1 MADRRVLMP
10 HANKEQMSNYRIR
23 WTDGHDREFEEF
35 HAITENF
42 YNQLVGEPQNRQS
55 FVPGNQSKDV
65 KYAMIVYSKD
75 DVPVACSGLKEHGN
89 ADVEIK
95 RVWVQP
101 PFRGHHLATFM
112 MRELETFAREHGY
125 KRTVLMTRERMDYAI
140 KLYEGLGYKRIEN
153 CPPYQHM
160 DDAVCYAKDLPAI
173 SLTV

>member
-1 MADRRVLMP
+1 M
-10 HANKEQMSNYRIR
+10 KNYRIR

-42 YNQLVGEPQNRQS
+42 YNQLVGGPQNRQS

-89 ADVEIK
+89 GDVEIK

-112 MRELETFAREHGY
+112 MHELETFAREHGY
-125 KRTVLMTRERMDYAI
+125 KRTVLMTRERMNYAI

-153 CPPYQHM
+153 YPPYQHM
-160 DDAVCYAKDLPAI
+160 DDAVCYSKDLR
-173 SLTV
+173 

>member
-10 HANKEQMSNYRIR
+10 YANKEQMCNYRIR

-42 YNQLVGEPQNRQS
+42 YNQLVGGPLNRQS

-89 ADVEIK
+89 GDVEIK
-95 RVWVQP
+95 RVGCNRP
-101 PFRGHHLATFM
+101 S
-112 MRELETFAREHGY
+112 
-125 KRTVLMTRERMDYAI
+125 
-140 KLYEGLGYKRIEN
+140 
-153 CPPYQHM
+153 
-160 DDAVCYAKDLPAI
+160 AVITLRH
-173 SLTV
+173 S

>member
-1 MADRRVLMP
+1 M
-10 HANKEQMSNYRIR
+10 KNYRIR

-42 YNQLVGEPQNRQS
+42 YNQLVGGPQNRQS

-75 DVPVACSGLKEHGN
+75 DVPVACSGLKEHGDG
-89 ADVEIK
+89 DVEIK

-112 MRELETFAREHGY
+112 MHELETFAREHVKGWTMQSSCM
-125 KRTVLMTRERMDYAI
+125 KVWDINALRTIRHTSIWMTRFVI
-140 KLYEGLGYKRIEN
+140 VKI
-153 CPPYQHM
+153 
-160 DDAVCYAKDLPAI
+160 
-173 SLTV
+173 

>member
-1 MADRRVLMP
+1 
-10 HANKEQMSNYRIR
+10 
-23 WTDGHDREFEEF
+23 
-35 HAITENF
+35 
-42 YNQLVGEPQNRQS
+42 
-55 FVPGNQSKDV
+55 
-65 KYAMIVYSKD
+65 MIVYSKD

-89 ADVEIK
+89 GDVEIK

-112 MRELETFAREHGY
+112 MREY

-153 CPPYQHM
+153 YPPYQHM

>member
-1 MADRRVLMP
+1 MLR
-10 HANKEQMSNYRIR
+10 
-23 WTDGHDREFEEF
+23 FE
-35 HAITENF
+35 
-42 YNQLVGEPQNRQS
+42 
-55 FVPGNQSKDV
+55 
-65 KYAMIVYSKD
+65 
-75 DVPVACSGLKEHGN
+75 EHGN
-89 ADVEIK
+89 GDVEIK

-140 KLYEGLGYKRIEN
+140 KLYEGLGYKRVEN
-153 CPPYQHM
+153 YPPYQHM